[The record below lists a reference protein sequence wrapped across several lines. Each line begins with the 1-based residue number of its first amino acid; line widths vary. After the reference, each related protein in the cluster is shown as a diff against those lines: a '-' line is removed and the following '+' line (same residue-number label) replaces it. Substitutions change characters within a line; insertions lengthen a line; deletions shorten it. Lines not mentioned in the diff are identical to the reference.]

1 MMAAVNPYHAPVMC
15 AETIE
20 SLVTD
25 PHGVYIDATYGGG
38 GHSLAI
44 LKVLQKGGQLFAFDQ
59 DLDAFANRVDDS
71 RLTLIHSNFRFLKQW
86 MRYYDVMQVHGIM
99 ADLGVSSYQ
108 LDEKSKGFS
117 YASDADLDMR
127 MNIKSEASAFQIINE
142 TSEGGLVEIFS
153 RYGEV
158 RNAKTLAKAIVVA
171 RALRPIKN
179 VQELLMCIDPLVMGN
194 RSRYLAQVFQA
205 IRIKVNDEMGS
216 LRALLSTAADLLV
229 LGGRLSVLTYHSI
242 EDRIVKHF
250 MKSGKSGPV
259 EQEDEFDRDHRW
271 QLKMLSKKPILPTRE
286 EVSKNRRARSAK
298 LRIAEKIL

>member
-1 MMAAVNPYHAPVMC
+1 MAAVNPYHAPVMC

-25 PHGVYIDATYGGG
+25 PHGVYVDATFGGG
-38 GHSLAI
+38 GHSAAI
-44 LKVLQKGGQLFAFDQ
+44 LQVLDTGGRLFAFDQ
-59 DLDAFANRVDDS
+59 DLDAFVNKVDDQ
-71 RLTLIHSNFRFLKQW
+71 RLTLIHGNFRFLKQW
-86 MRYYDVMQVHGIM
+86 MRYYDVTHVHGVM
-99 ADLGVSSYQ
+99 ADLGVSSFQ

-142 TSEGGLVEIFS
+142 TSEGELVEIFS

-179 VQELLMCIDPLVMGN
+179 VQELLMCIGPLVMGN

-205 IRIKVNDEMGS
+205 IRIKVNDEIGS

-229 LGGRLSVLTYHSI
+229 VGGRLSILTYHSI
-242 EDRIVKHF
+242 EDRLVKHF
-250 MKSGKSGPV
+250 MKSGKLGPK
-259 EQEDEFDRDHRW
+259 EQEYEFEEDRKW
-271 QLKMLSKKPILPTRE
+271 YLKMLSKKPILPTRE
-286 EVSKNRRARSAK
+286 EVGRNRRARSAK